1 MRDNRR
7 MASDSTAQ
15 GRPYARG
22 RDRRAEEPSGRTV
35 GEVAA
40 LARVTVRLLH
50 HYDEIGLVSPSG
62 RSEAGYRLYSDE
74 DLERLQQALFYR
86 ELGFALEDIRELMT
100 APDFDRGAALRE
112 QRRLLE
118 EQGAR
123 LRAMVEAVDAAIA
136 AHEGGYG
143 MSDEEMFEVFGG
155 FDVRKY
161 GAEVE
166 ERWGDT
172 APFQQSRERVKTYRR
187 EDWERIKGEAEGIYQ
202 ALIQAMTSG
211 APATS
216 EVALSAAEEHRQH
229 ISRWFYDCSPEMH
242 RGLGEMYLADE
253 RFTATFEAMRE
264 GLAQY
269 ARDAFV
275 ANADARA

>member
-7 MASDSTAQ
+7 MASD
-15 GRPYARG
+15 RPYARG
-22 RDRRAEEPSGRTV
+22 RNRRAEESSGRTV

-62 RSEAGYRLYSDE
+62 RSDAGYRLYDDA

-86 ELGFALEDIRELMT
+86 ELGFALEDIRDLMT

-118 EQGAR
+118 EQGER
-123 LRAMVEAVDAAIA
+123 LHAMIEAVDAAIA
-136 AHEGGYG
+136 AHEGGFA
-143 MSDEEMFEVFGG
+143 MNDEEMFEVFGG

-172 APFQQSRERVKTYRR
+172 VPFQQSRERVKSYRK
-187 EDWERIKGEAEGIYQ
+187 EDWQRFKLESEDLYARLVA
-202 ALIQAMTSG
+202 ALTAGVPAASDAAM
-211 APATS
+211 
-216 EVALSAAEEHRQH
+216 ALAEEHRQQ
-229 ISRWFYDCSPEMH
+229 ISQWFYDCPIEMH
-242 RGLGEMYLADE
+242 RGLAEMYLADE
-253 RFTATFEAMRE
+253 RFTGHFESIHE
-264 GLAQY
+264 GLAQFVH
-269 ARDAFV
+269 DAFI
-275 ANADARA
+275 ANADARS